1 MNAAFVTAP
10 APKLLGRTRILA
22 LGLAL
27 LIGSLLLIVLQYIT
41 LRSDLI
47 TGIELQMR
55 IVADNTVNAL
65 QMGDAAVARQTLAS
79 IFASPDIDAVALYT
93 AGQQRFASYARNGD
107 TPFSAKLPGNK
118 SLRESGLRYNEI
130 WQPLQRNGQVI
141 GTLYVRANLMQLYQ
155 RLLWYVA
162 TTTMVMLATLFG
174 AAVLLNRFQR
184 AVAHAEKQAGYLA
197 NYDTVTHL
205 PNRYAFNQRLQVSL
219 HAALGNNSTLALLV
233 LDLDDFKVVNDTL
246 GHDVGDALLR
256 LVSQRLLSVVRHEDV
271 IYRVG
276 GDEFAMILT
285 HLDDVEHVANI
296 AEKFIHALTQPVVL
310 GDRNLYI
317 GVSIGASVYPRDGD
331 GVGQL
336 LKNADAA
343 MYHAKS
349 RGKNKFQRFS
359 AEMHH
364 KSTMR
369 LSLEAELRE
378 ALEQH
383 QFELY
388 YQPQVAFPGLRLVG
402 AEALIRWHHPRKGLL
417 CPGDFIPVAE
427 ETGLIR
433 PIGEWVLLTA
443 CQHAKSWQ
451 EQRFRPMRVSVN
463 ISGRQFREDGLID
476 RVTSILQ
483 QTGANPDALE
493 LEITESVLM
502 DNAESTVAKL
512 AKLRAMGIHLAIDDF
527 GTGYSSMAYLKRFPV
542 ERLKI
547 DRSFIRDIPE
557 DADDVAIT
565 VATIQMAHGLK
576 LQVVAEGIET
586 RAQLD
591 FLCERNCD
599 VGQGYLFSRPVDYEK
614 MTEILRAGRIALSS

>member
-1 MNAAFVTAP
+1 
-10 APKLLGRTRILA
+10 
-22 LGLAL
+22 
-27 LIGSLLLIVLQYIT
+27 
-41 LRSDLI
+41 
-47 TGIELQMR
+47 
-55 IVADNTVNAL
+55 
-65 QMGDAAVARQTLAS
+65 
-79 IFASPDIDAVALYT
+79 
-93 AGQQRFASYARNGD
+93 
-107 TPFSAKLPGNK
+107 
-118 SLRESGLRYNEI
+118 
-130 WQPLQRNGQVI
+130 
-141 GTLYVRANLMQLYQ
+141 
-155 RLLWYVA
+155 
-162 TTTMVMLATLFG
+162 
-174 AAVLLNRFQR
+174 
-184 AVAHAEKQAGYLA
+184 
-197 NYDTVTHL
+197 
-205 PNRYAFNQRLQVSL
+205 
-219 HAALGNNSTLALLV
+219 
-233 LDLDDFKVVNDTL
+233 
-246 GHDVGDALLR
+246 
-256 LVSQRLLSVVRHEDV
+256 
-271 IYRVG
+271 
-276 GDEFAMILT
+276 
-285 HLDDVEHVANI
+285 
-296 AEKFIHALTQPVVL
+296 
-310 GDRNLYI
+310 
-317 GVSIGASVYPRDGD
+317 
-331 GVGQL
+331 
-336 LKNADAA
+336 
-343 MYHAKS
+343 
-349 RGKNKFQRFS
+349 
-359 AEMHH
+359 MHH